1 MKYLLLLAGLNIFLA
16 TSAQQRVV
24 AECTI
29 TYALSA
35 DSSNTDKGLAE
46 SLNNSNK
53 IVYIKG
59 NESRVDLVSKAFK
72 QSSFFDKSKSEA
84 VILRE
89 LGDNRYMTKLS
100 KEAWI
105 KANQKF
111 DDANIVKLEET
122 KTILGYECKKAI
134 IRLKDK
140 TEIVVYYALLIV
152 PSVKEYEY
160 QFKNIPGVVLE
171 YSTTEKGNTVFYKA
185 IKINLSPVPEHYFEI
200 PTSGYRLLDY

>member
-1 MKYLLLLAGLNIFLA
+1 MYF
-16 TSAQQRVV
+16 TTFAQQRVV

-29 TYALSA
+29 TYSLSV
-35 DSSNTDKGLAE
+35 DSSTTDKSLAE
-46 SLNNSNK
+46 ALNNSSK
-53 IVYIKG
+53 TVYIKG

-89 LGDNRYMTKLS
+89 FGENKYMTKLS
-100 KEAWI
+100 KDAWL
-105 KANQKF
+105 KTNQKF
-111 DDANIVKLEET
+111 DDANVIKSEET

-134 IRLKDK
+134 IQLKDK
-140 TEIVVYYALLIV
+140 TEIVVYYALSIV

-171 YSTTEKGNTVFYKA
+171 YSTIEKGNTVYYKA
-185 IKINLSPVPEHYFEI
+185 TKINLSPVPTHNFEI
-200 PTSGYRLLDY
+200 PVSGYRLLDY